1 MEPTDLYQLYKHKLL
16 NICKQY
22 AREEDVA
29 EDLLHD
35 AFVIILT
42 SLDKLEDPDKL
53 ESWMTSIVRNVGYHY
68 RQHAQ
73 KEQSAIRQLAKENL
87 VTHEPM
93 LTPDYDQLQ
102 SLVTQLPLGYQKV
115 FRLSVF
121 EGLSHQEISQLL
133 GIAPHSSSSQ
143 LSHAKRMLRHLVKM
157 SWGPILLIIAI
168 PMTIWL
174 FTQKKETN
182 NTKEH
187 TPIAEKNRDVEN
199 PHDAE
204 RTLNSIIPQSAIIPP
219 SVHHTISLD
228 TSEGPDSIYQTSVP
242 YVEAAQEINDQVSED
257 TTKVEKYHKSMQN
270 VGSQS
275 VRHILSKDESP
286 WRITLSFSGLGHNDD
301 YMAQASVGKSSFDAL
316 SNLYLTSNITYSN
329 WIDYKNY
336 LNYSPTVIQDA
347 ETRSIM
353 NIAEQ
358 NSVIKGGD
366 MEAHYEHKQPITI
379 QILLN
384 RKLSRQFSL
393 ESGLSYT
400 QLSSI
405 ITTGSALAYIQEKQR
420 LRYLGIPIRINWQW
434 YSRSRFSLYSSV
446 GAMFELPIHCTLG
459 VTHISNGI
467 NTFNKSTTLDVSPQ
481 WSTILGGG
489 LQYQLS
495 PHIGLYAEP
504 TLQFFFDDGSDIQ
517 SYRTEHPLQITLPLG
532 IRFQW

>member
-182 NTKEH
+182 NTK
-187 TPIAEKNRDVEN
+187 
-199 PHDAE
+199 
-204 RTLNSIIPQSAIIPP
+204 
-219 SVHHTISLD
+219 
-228 TSEGPDSIYQTSVP
+228 
-242 YVEAAQEINDQVSED
+242 
-257 TTKVEKYHKSMQN
+257 
-270 VGSQS
+270 
-275 VRHILSKDESP
+275 
-286 WRITLSFSGLGHNDD
+286 
-301 YMAQASVGKSSFDAL
+301 
-316 SNLYLTSNITYSN
+316 
-329 WIDYKNY
+329 
-336 LNYSPTVIQDA
+336 
-347 ETRSIM
+347 
-353 NIAEQ
+353 
-358 NSVIKGGD
+358 
-366 MEAHYEHKQPITI
+366 
-379 QILLN
+379 
-384 RKLSRQFSL
+384 
-393 ESGLSYT
+393 
-400 QLSSI
+400 
-405 ITTGSALAYIQEKQR
+405 
-420 LRYLGIPIRINWQW
+420 
-434 YSRSRFSLYSSV
+434 
-446 GAMFELPIHCTLG
+446 
-459 VTHISNGI
+459 
-467 NTFNKSTTLDVSPQ
+467 
-481 WSTILGGG
+481 
-489 LQYQLS
+489 
-495 PHIGLYAEP
+495 
-504 TLQFFFDDGSDIQ
+504 
-517 SYRTEHPLQITLPLG
+517 
-532 IRFQW
+532 